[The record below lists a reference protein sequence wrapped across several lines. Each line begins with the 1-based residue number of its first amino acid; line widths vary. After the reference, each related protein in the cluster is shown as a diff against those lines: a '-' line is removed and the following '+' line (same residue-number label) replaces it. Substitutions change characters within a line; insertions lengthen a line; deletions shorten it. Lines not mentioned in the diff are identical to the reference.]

1 MRILFD
7 DGVCEDV
14 EAEPVDAIRYRLLW
28 SPLSSSTNA
37 KLGDVVELTPE
48 GEIWRFVRIAEAS
61 PLETMQMVLSRELAE
76 SSAFHDLL
84 NFVRDIGG
92 EWEKA
97 FGGIVFLH
105 FPPASGDEV
114 RARLDRLE
122 SVS

>member
-14 EAEPVDAIRYRLLW
+14 EAGQIDDKRYRLLW
-28 SPLSSSTNA
+28 SPLSSSTSA
-37 KLGDVVELTPE
+37 KLGDVIELTQE
-48 GEIWRFVRIAEAS
+48 GEIWRFVRVVEPS
-61 PLETMQMVLSRELAE
+61 PLETLEMVLSREVAE
-76 SSAFHDLL
+76 SPAFHDLL
-84 NFVRDIGG
+84 NFVRDAGG

-105 FPPASGDEV
+105 FPPASGAEV